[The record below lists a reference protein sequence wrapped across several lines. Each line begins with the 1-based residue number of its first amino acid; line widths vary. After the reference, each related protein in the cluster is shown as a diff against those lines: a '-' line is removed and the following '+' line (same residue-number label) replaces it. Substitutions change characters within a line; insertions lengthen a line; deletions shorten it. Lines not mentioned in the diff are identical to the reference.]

1 MIRGIFYGG
10 ILTRKE
16 AREWIVKFIFQITIN
31 ETFDKE
37 EVEVFINH
45 FEIDEKHRDFIEGSI
60 FSIIDNLEE
69 IDEKIKA
76 NLIGWDFNRLY
87 CIDKSILRVATN
99 EILYDDNMPARV
111 SINEAVEI
119 AKKYSSEDSYR
130 FINGVL
136 GSISKGEDCE

>member
-1 MIRGIFYGG
+1 M
-10 ILTRKE
+10 TRKE

>member
-1 MIRGIFYGG
+1 M
-10 ILTRKE
+10 TRKE

-99 EILYDDNMPARV
+99 EILYVDNMPARV

>member
-1 MIRGIFYGG
+1 M
-10 ILTRKE
+10 TRKE

-31 ETFDKE
+31 ETFEKE
-37 EVEVFINH
+37 EVESFINH

-60 FSIIDNLEE
+60 FSIIDNLDE
-69 IDEKIKA
+69 IDEKIIA

-99 EILYDDNMPARV
+99 EILYDDNMPPRV

>member
-1 MIRGIFYGG
+1 M
-10 ILTRKE
+10 TRKE

-31 ETFDKE
+31 ETFEKE
-37 EVEVFINH
+37 EVESFINH
-45 FEIDEKHRDFIEGSI
+45 FEIDDKHREFIEGSI

-69 IDEKIKA
+69 IDEKIIA
-76 NLIGWDFNRLY
+76 NLIDWDFNRLY

-99 EILYDDNMPARV
+99 EILFDDNVPARV

>member
-1 MIRGIFYGG
+1 M
-10 ILTRKE
+10 TRKE

-31 ETFDKE
+31 ETFEKE
-37 EVEVFINH
+37 EVESFINH

-60 FSIIDNLEE
+60 FSILDNLDE
-69 IDEKIKA
+69 IDEKIIA

-99 EILYDDNMPARV
+99 EILYDDNMPPRV

>member
-1 MIRGIFYGG
+1 M
-10 ILTRKE
+10 TRKE

-31 ETFDKE
+31 ETFDKD

-45 FEIDEKHRDFIEGSI
+45 FEIDEKHREFIEGSI

-99 EILYDDNMPARV
+99 EILYDDSMPARV

>member
-1 MIRGIFYGG
+1 M
-10 ILTRKE
+10 TSKE

-31 ETFDKE
+31 ETFEKE
-37 EVEVFINH
+37 EVESFINH

-60 FSIIDNLEE
+60 FSILDNLDE
-69 IDEKIKA
+69 IDEKIIA

-99 EILYDDNMPARV
+99 EILYDDNIPPRV

>member
-1 MIRGIFYGG
+1 M
-10 ILTRKE
+10 TRKE

-31 ETFDKE
+31 ETFEKE
-37 EVEVFINH
+37 EVESFINH
-45 FEIDEKHRDFIEGSI
+45 FEIDDKHREFIEGSI
-60 FSIIDNLEE
+60 FSIIDNLKE
-69 IDEKIKA
+69 IDEKIIA

-99 EILYDDNMPARV
+99 EILFDDNLPARV

>member
-1 MIRGIFYGG
+1 M
-10 ILTRKE
+10 TRKE

-31 ETFDKE
+31 ETFEKE
-37 EVEVFINH
+37 EVESFINH
-45 FEIDEKHRDFIEGSI
+45 FEIDDKHREFIEGSI

-69 IDEKIKA
+69 IDEKIIA

-99 EILYDDNMPARV
+99 EILFDDNVPARV